1 MTHSFPTRRASDLAT
16 SIGDAD
22 TGKKLVGE
30 NVHGGKRF
38 VKDRVA
44 RLRADTVAHLAPGD
58 GGMVEIDGDTVG
70 AYRDATGAVHA
81 VSITCTHMG
90 CTLHWNG
97 AETSWDCPCHGSRFA
112 TDGGVLNGPAVEPL
126 DPIDVDTD
134 T

>member
-30 NVHGGKRF
+30 NVHVGKRF

-81 VSITCTHMG
+81 VSITCTHQI
-90 CTLHWNG
+90 
-97 AETSWDCPCHGSRFA
+97 GSASCRA
-112 TDGGVLNGPAVEPL
+112 RVCQYV
-126 DPIDVDTD
+126 
-134 T
+134 